1 MSGDSKLPPLN
12 IDIDGESTREIY
24 HHDF

>member
-1 MSGDSKLPPLN
+1 MSGESKLPPLN